1 MSSETISSSSKKR
14 KVTAAAAGT
23 LAGAA
28 LLAGT
33 LSYFTD
39 RDSTNVEATAGTV
52 DIGITADWQ
61 NVANFNPGDQADLGY
76 TISSEGNK
84 SVDVREK
91 LVVKSSVAMADSGQA
106 EFEIYRAAD
115 VAQDA
120 NGAYIPNPGAEP
132 ITTGADRVMSDDKM
146 SITYS
151 IDEYVL
157 NGAGANAEVEA
168 GISET
173 SKESEYVLVFKNS
186 SENAFQGAE
195 ASVDLVAEAK
205 QHRNTGTDT
214 WATVAKESIAVGGQ
228 NIDVVPER

>member
-14 KVTAAAAGT
+14 KVTAAAGT

-39 RDSTNVEATAGTV
+39 REAVNVEATAGTV

-61 NVANFNPGDQADLGY
+61 DVANFNPGDQADIGY

-84 SVDVREK
+84 SVDIREK
-91 LVVKSSVAMADSGQA
+91 LVVKSSVAMAEDGQA

-115 VAQDA
+115 VTPDG

-132 ITTGADRVMSDDKM
+132 ITTGAERVMSDDKT

-151 IDEYVL
+151 IPEYVL
-157 NGAGANAEVEA
+157 NGTGENAEVED
-168 GISET
+168 GIAET

-186 SENAFQGAE
+186 SQNAFQGAE
-195 ASVDLVAEAK
+195 VSVDLVAEAK
-205 QHRNTGTDT
+205 QHRNTGAET
-214 WATVAKESIAVGGQ
+214 WATVATESIAVGGQ
-228 NIDVVPER
+228 DISVVPER

>member
-1 MSSETISSSSKKR
+1 MSTESISSSKKK
-14 KVTAAAAGT
+14 KVTTAAAAA
-23 LAGAA
+23 LAGTA

-39 RDSTNVEATAGTV
+39 REATSATATAGTV
-52 DIGITADWQ
+52 DVALTADWQ
-61 NVANFNPGDQADLGY
+61 DVANFNPGDQADIGY

-84 SVDVREK
+84 SIDVREK

-115 VAQDA
+115 VTADA

-132 ITTGADRVMSDDKM
+132 IATGEDRVMSDDKT

-157 NGAGANAEVEA
+157 NGTGENAETED
-168 GISET
+168 GITAT
-173 SKESEYVLVFKNS
+173 SKESDYVLVFKDASN
-186 SENAFQGAE
+186 NDFQGAE
-195 ASVDLVAEAK
+195 VSVDLVAEAK
-205 QHRNTGTDT
+205 QHRNTGSDT
-214 WATVAKESIAVGGQ
+214 WATVASESIAVGGQ
-228 NIDVVPER
+228 DISVVPEH